1 MIQDQHIVGFDR
13 LEGADLVIDRIYQ
26 GGRVGNAADDPLGK
40 LLPVGNQGGFRTN
53 GSQTRRCEG
62 SGALHKR
69 GGA

>member
-53 GSQTRRCEG
+53 GSP
-62 SGALHKR
+62 KR
-69 GGA
+69 DAVR